1 MKFMV
6 LLDMINIQLLAE
18 AWTLKAHLLAFLL
31 DSSDGHDALAAY
43 EVTGVARRMDRR
55 DDPA

>member
-1 MKFMV
+1 
-6 LLDMINIQLLAE
+6 MINIQLLAE

-43 EVTGVARRMDRR
+43 EVTGVVRRMDRR